1 MRQWRFARRAV
12 VVAAV
17 LALAGVLAGGSQA
30 SSGSSYASQHTL
42 APGFLKSVHAK
53 FKIVAPP
60 RTAGGAKGL
69 SFKSAQLFSEG
80 IPGLDSIS
88 NWDDSFTAPGFGP
101 PPNGAPRSNWFLNTV
116 GNPPSTTGTTNF
128 DAPIVPVIVSLRNPD
143 GSQAF
148 LPNGQPLIENPL
160 KDVVP
165 VLHSPI
171 FQRSRYTSSSIPTQ
185 FTDAIQRAE
194 YWGQEKSNWH
204 TELSPSVKAARELD
218 IPAGHWQVGVKTDGS
233 LRFMLIDENSFI
245 AGMFPPTFPVDNT
258 TVLGS
263 AELSGDITTRDISSF
278 LFQNTFLYA
287 GSVSNCCIVGFHT
300 FDFEPGVASNGNR
313 PRAYVMNFSS
323 WTSPNIFRNNAE
335 DITALS
341 HEMSELYNDPF
352 VGAFGDN
359 FTPWWLAPN
368 GLCQDNR
375 ETGDVIEQ
383 LPDQSFPITMHH
395 FTYHPQNEA
404 LLPYFEFQTPSTA
417 IDGAYSYPDE
427 TVLSGP
433 STPQNFECK

>member
-1 MRQWRFARRAV
+1 MLV
-12 VVAAV
+12 
-17 LALAGVLAGGSQA
+17 LAGVLAGGSQA
-30 SSGSSYASQHTL
+30 SSGSSYASKH
-42 APGFLKSVHAK
+42 
-53 FKIVAPP
+53 IVAPNFLSGVHERYQAVAP
-60 RTAGGAKGL
+60 PGTSGAKGPA
-69 SFKSAQLFSEG
+69 FNSAQLFSEG
-80 IPGLDSIS
+80 IPGLDSLS
-88 NWDDSFTAPGFGP
+88 NWDDSFTANGFGP
-101 PPNGAPRSNWFLNTV
+101 DGSPQSEWFLNTV
-116 GNPPSTTGTTNF
+116 GNPPSTNGTTSFN
-128 DAPIVPVIVSLRNPD
+128 APIVPVIVSLRNPD
-143 GSQAF
+143 GSQAY

-160 KDVVP
+160 QDVAP

-171 FQRSRYTSSSIPTQ
+171 FQRTNYSSSSIPTQ

-194 YWGQEKSNWH
+194 YWGQEQKNWH
-204 TELSPSVKAARELD
+204 TELSPTVKAARELD
-218 IPAGHWQVGVKTDGS
+218 VPAGSWHVGVKADGS
-233 LRFMLIDENSFI
+233 LRYMLIDENAFI

-263 AELSGDITTRDISSF
+263 AELNGDITTKDISTF

-287 GSVSNCCIVGFHT
+287 GSTSNCCIVGFHT
-300 FDFEPGVASNGNR
+300 FDFEPGATANDE

-323 WTSPNIFRNNAE
+323 WTSPGIFRNNAE

-341 HEMSELYNDPF
+341 HEMSELFNDPF

-359 FTPWWLAPN
+359 FTPWWMAPN

-383 LPDQSFPITMHH
+383 LPDQTFPITMHG

-404 LLPYFEFQTPSTA
+404 LLPWFEFQQPSTA
-417 IDGAYSYPDE
+417 IDGAYSYPDT

-433 STPQNFECK
+433 PAPQNFRCQ

>member
-1 MRQWRFARRAV
+1 VVSAV
-12 VVAAV
+12 FV
-17 LALAGVLAGGSQA
+17 LAGVLAGGSQA
-30 SSGSSYASQHTL
+30 KPASSFASQHTL
-42 APGFLKSVHAK
+42 APGFLKGVHAK
-53 FKIVAPP
+53 YQSVAPP
-60 RTAGGAKGL
+60 GAGGTKSF

-101 PPNGAPRSNWFLNTV
+101 TGHPQSSWFLNTV
-116 GNPPSTTGTTNF
+116 GNPPSTSGTTNF
-128 DAPIVPVIVSLRNPD
+128 NAPVVPVIVSLRNPD

-160 KDVVP
+160 KDVAP

-171 FQRSRYTSSSIPTQ
+171 FRRSRYSSSSIPTQ

-194 YWGQEKSNWH
+194 YWNQEKRNWH
-204 TELSPSVKAARELD
+204 TELSPSVKTTRVLD
-218 IPAGHWQVGVKTDGS
+218 VPAGQWQVGVNTDGS
-233 LRFMLIDENSFI
+233 LRFILINEAAFF

-258 TVLGS
+258 TVLGQ
-263 AELSGDITTRDISSF
+263 AELAGDITTTDISSF
-278 LFQNTFLYA
+278 LFQNTFLYE
-287 GSVSNCCIVGFHT
+287 GTVSRCCIVGFHT

-323 WTSPNIFRNNAE
+323 WTSPGIFQFGVG
-335 DITALS
+335 DVTALS

-375 ETGDVIEQ
+375 ETGDVIEN
-383 LPDQSFPITMHH
+383 LPDEIFPITMHG

-404 LLPYFEFQTPSTA
+404 LLPYFEFQQPSTA

-427 TVLSGP
+427 SVLSGP
-433 STPQNFECK
+433 SAPQNFQCK